1 MVIPYLEPVRNPS
14 SPSLTTSSVGGGVTA
29 LLLAG
34 PGVCPLPLDD
44 VLLRPLQRPLATAP
58 PRATTPMFGSDAP
71 CLAGVG
77 VGSVVA
83 LVLTICE
90 IE

>member
-29 LLLAG
+29 LFLAG
-34 PGVCPLPLDD
+34 PGVCPLPLAG
-44 VLLRPLQRPLATAP
+44 VLLRPLPRPLATAP
-58 PRATTPMFGSDAP
+58 PRVTAPMI
-71 CLAGVG
+71 GVST
-77 VGSVVA
+77 VGS
-83 LVLTICE
+83 LVLTIYE